1 MLKEYYEAPV
11 TPAPLNLIEN
21 LIDGCMV
28 RRRSGPLEAWAVV
41 SSSLAPT
48 LVYIL
53 WRTPVG
59 TENGSGK

>member
-48 LVYIL
+48 LVYVL
-53 WRTPVG
+53 
-59 TENGSGK
+59 